1 MSNFPTKSILLFL
14 LSLISFQS
22 MAQTKPNIWL
32 SNSYKSTVN
41 RYRTVSTKTAIISN
55 SANPKYNKITINK
68 GGKDTSLP
76 ASQQVLTTRTSTSS
90 PSCYTYKNTVKENRD
105 FLTIPVFNDFRTN
118 IYPGYIVNQ
127 TSVLNNSFPANSLP
141 IGVSN
146 RSYTISANVYGV
158 CSSGSSTNANCN
170 TKQIGTDN
178 NFGFAAYN
186 AKLNEIVNTFPTEPS
201 TLPLQEMRCEFM
213 EFNTKEELSMK
224 LGYGLSASL
233 PPEVT
238 AMLSVALGAP
248 PIPAAVNVDISANAS
263 ASTIID
269 KKRIMMKLG
278 VTYFDVVADPQPSA
292 TNNTLS
298 PLNLIN
304 VATGTSTPTDLLFVR
319 SVSYGSEGYILFE
332 ADMSTTELNAAISEA
347 LSVSGSGPIDQAKIG
362 VSMSAETKN
371 KFTSGKI
378 RMAGYGRGI
387 SIDQPRLI
395 TNLDDLKT
403 ILATVKGCSK
413 TNYGVPIAYQMNFIS
428 QLGEQAVKNHTLD
441 YTYQI
446 CSKPIA
452 TEMLY
457 DLELQLTGIDVK
469 KVGDIGG
476 AESLYGQIDFT
487 WFCGASGATDGSCPV
502 PPGVSSGSDVNLWNM
517 LEGNSNNAP
526 FRESTSRQSL
536 GNKRIIVKTGLKYDQ
551 LVNGSI
557 YVQAQLK
564 DDEGLLGSRTFKCM
578 NCDVGPYAYTNAKNT
593 GQTDNFYKRMI
604 FFINSSAVIKNA
616 VNGSIPGTYFT
627 IPFNGGN
634 EITMRMCESGNCNDG
649 ESVLYFKL
657 FAIPR

>member
-1 MSNFPTKSILLFL
+1 MKKLNLLLLFL
-14 LSLISFQS
+14 LIISVS
-22 MAQTKPNIWL
+22 SVAQTKPNIWL
-32 SNSYKSTVN
+32 GNTYKSTVT
-41 RYRTVSTKTAIISN
+41 RYMPISSKSVLISN
-55 SANPKYNKITINK
+55 TANAKYNKITLNK

-76 ASQQVLTTRTSTSS
+76 ASQQTLRARTNSTA
-90 PSCYTYKNTVKENRD
+90 PSCYTYINTVKENRD
-105 FLTIPVFNDFRTN
+105 YLTLPVFNDFRTS
-118 IYPGYIVNQ
+118 IYPGYIINQ
-127 TSVLNNSFPANSLP
+127 SSVLNNTFPANGLP
-141 IGVSN
+141 VGVSN
-146 RSYTISANVYGV
+146 RPYNISANVYGV
-158 CSSGSSTNANCN
+158 CSSGSGTAANCN

-178 NFGFAAYN
+178 IFGFAAYN

-238 AMLSVALGAP
+238 AMLTVALGAP

-263 ASTIID
+263 AATITD

-278 VTYFDVVADPQPSA
+278 VTYFDVVADPQPTTS
-292 TNNTLS
+292 NNTLS

-304 VATGTSTPTDLLFVR
+304 VAAGTATPNDLLFVR
-319 SVSYGSEGYILFE
+319 SISYGSEGYILFE
-332 ADMSTTELNAAISEA
+332 ADMTTSELNAAIAEA
-347 LSVSGSGPIDQAKIG
+347 LGVSGSGPLDKAKIG

-395 TNLDDLKT
+395 TNLDDLKS

-446 CSKPIA
+446 CSKPLA
-452 TEMLY
+452 TDMLY

-469 KVGDIGG
+469 KVGDLSGV
-476 AESLYGQIDFT
+476 ESLYGQIDFT
-487 WFCGASGATDGSCPV
+487 WFCGPSGATDGSCPR
-502 PPGVSSGSDVNLWNM
+502 PPGVSSSADVNLWSM
-517 LEGNSNNAP
+517 LEANSNDAP
-526 FRESTSRQSL
+526 FRVSNTRQSL
-536 GNKRIIVKTGLKYDQ
+536 GNKRIVVRTGLTYDQ
-551 LVNGSI
+551 LVNGSVYI
-557 YVQAQLK
+557 QAQLK
-564 DDEGLLGSRTFKCM
+564 DDEGVFGSRNFKCM
-578 NCDVGPYAYTNAKNT
+578 NCEVGPYNYSTAKNT

-616 VNGSIPGTYFT
+616 VNGASPGTYFM
-627 IPFNGGN
+627 IPFNSGN
-634 EITMRMCESGNCNDG
+634 EITMQMCESGNCNDG
-649 ESVLYFKL
+649 ESVIYFKV
-657 FAIPR
+657 FAIPK